1 MQGGKDQSEHLQS
14 QHRSPA
20 RSFETASSIIYIPPC
35 QDLID
40 DCHSDTSSLS
50 LEFIRPRNLSD
61 PFLVPPTAVQQ
72 NPAPVVQQNPAPV
85 VQQTPAP
92 VVQQT
97 PAAGVQPTPVTVI
110 HRPPVTVIHRP
121 DLRPRP
127 SVRSRESFEAF
138 EARMRFA
145 LEDTENY
152 LRSYTADATDPSIQ
166 KTSGNTSSPTGVSTG
181 LTSLFSDGSGKQYP
195 DTKKKA
201 QQQGITPEP
210 SSSVL
215 ADLHINSLTPIPE
228 ASASRKPCE
237 FLFLSQCYPGSL
249 CSRSESID

>member
-1 MQGGKDQSEHLQS
+1 MQGGNDQSDHLQS
-14 QHRSPA
+14 QHCSPA

-50 LEFIRPRNLSD
+50 LEIIRPCNLSD

-72 NPAPVVQQNPAPV
+72 TSAPVVQQTPAPVVQP
-85 VQQTPAP
+85 TPAP

-97 PAAGVQPTPVTVI
+97 PAAGVQPT
-110 HRPPVTVIHRP
+110 PVTVIHRP

-152 LRSYTADATDPSIQ
+152 LRSYTADTTDPSIQ

-201 QQQGITPEP
+201 RQQGITPEP